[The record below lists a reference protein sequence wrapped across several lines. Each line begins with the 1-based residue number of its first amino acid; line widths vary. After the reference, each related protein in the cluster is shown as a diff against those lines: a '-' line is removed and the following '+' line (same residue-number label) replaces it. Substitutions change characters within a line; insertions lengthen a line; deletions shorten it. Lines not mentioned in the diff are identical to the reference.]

1 MEIIKRDQSVQAYD
15 RRKISRAVNAAFDS
29 VGHPLPD
36 MTKEA
41 PKITARHA
49 AMQEIA
55 TIRRCFRLFCRS
67 FSAILRRTSAIRS
80 S

>member
-1 MEIIKRDQSVQAYD
+1 MIYSGAAPPPRIVAAVSYPEEIPGTICLE
-15 RRKISRAVNAAFDS
+15 I
-29 VGHPLPD
+29 PD

-55 TIRRCFRLFCRS
+55 TIRRCFRLFCRC
-67 FSAILRRTSAIRS
+67 FSVILRRTSAIRS

>member
-1 MEIIKRDQSVQAYD
+1 MIYSGAAPPPRIVAAVSYPEEFPGTICPEI
-15 RRKISRAVNAAFDS
+15 
-29 VGHPLPD
+29 PD

-55 TIRRCFRLFCRS
+55 TIRRCFRLFVVVS
-67 FSAILRRTSAIRS
+67 L
-80 S
+80 